1 MMFSCSLYKEGRG
14 RKQHGMINAGFGE
27 DEKVADIIIR
37 NDARVSK
44 YQNYPRVKEMLF
56 EEDKKNLLKQYFY
69 NIRR

>member
-1 MMFSCSLYKEGRG
+1 MVFSCSLYKEGRG

-44 YQNYPRVKEMLF
+44 Y
-56 EEDKKNLLKQYFY
+56 
-69 NIRR
+69 